1 MSSFFWP
8 LDLTVLRE
16 MTRLTTLRIVLAA
29 ALSASLAHAAGAQS
43 LPRAAPMAGPLDT
56 VVAEALRNNL
66 GLAGDRQAVARAE
79 ANLREARGRFFP
91 SLSMDARYSELSG
104 ALNLGDLVNPAYAAL
119 NQVIGSDR
127 FPTNLDVTLPFPYE
141 SRLRLSQPIFNAT
154 ILAGHSLA
162 RHTRDGQRL
171 EYAASARSLA
181 ARAQSAFLEVGAARS
196 ARRIWESTLA
206 LVTESERVAQRL
218 VDAGRA
224 TPDQVLRARAD
235 RSDAQQNLDAA
246 RQTESAAARAF
257 NDILHRPLD
266 TPVEE
271 LPDSLLRF
279 EIPVPEEQAVA
290 HALTRR
296 EELGQAGAG
305 IRAAQAGVRL
315 ATSSLIPSLSVAVDY
330 GFQGQT
336 VRLSGDND
344 FAAASLVL
352 GWTISLGG
360 SDFARRQAAKADV
373 ERLRIRHTEVED
385 QVRLDVRQSY
395 EAAVVARDAIATADD
410 RLAAARRSFELVR
423 RRYEEGLASQVE
435 LIDARTAYTNADL
448 NRVITVYR
456 YAIRYI
462 DLERAAALR
471 ELGSIGRES

>member
-1 MSSFFWP
+1 
-8 LDLTVLRE
+8 
-16 MTRLTTLRIVLAA
+16 MTRLTRSLIALATI
-29 ALSASLAHAAGAQS
+29 ASLSRQVIAQS
-43 LPRAAPMAGPLDT
+43 LASVAPVSGPLDT

-66 GLAGDRQAVARAE
+66 GLAGESQAVARAE

-91 SLSMDARYSELSG
+91 SLSADARYSKLSS
-104 ALNLGDLVNPAYAAL
+104 ALNLGDFVNPAYAAL

-127 FPTNLDVTLPFPYE
+127 FPTNIDVTIPFQFE
-141 SRLRLSQPIFNAT
+141 SRLRLSQPVFNAA

-196 ARRIWESTLA
+196 ARRIWEATLA

-224 TPDQVLRARAD
+224 TADQVLRARAD
-235 RSDAQQNLDAA
+235 RSDIQQNLDAA

-257 NDILHRPLD
+257 NDVLHRPLD
-266 TPVEE
+266 TPVDE
-271 LPDSLLRF
+271 LPDTLLRF
-279 EIPVPEEQAVA
+279 EIPVSEEEAVA
-290 HALTRR
+290 SALARR

-305 IRAAQAGVRL
+305 INAAKAGVRL
-315 ATSSLIPSLSVAVDY
+315 ASSSFIPSLSVAVDY

-360 SDFARRQAAKADV
+360 SDFARREAAKADV
-373 ERLRIRHTEVED
+373 ERLRIQRTELEN

-395 EAAVVARDAIATADD
+395 GAAVVARDAISTADD

-423 RRYEEGLASQVE
+423 RRYDEGLASQVE
-435 LIDARTAYTNADL
+435 FIDARTAYTSADL
-448 NRVITVYR
+448 NRVITVYQ

-471 ELGSIGRES
+471 ELGSIGRKS